1 MPTTHRLWTPLAIR
15 RHMSTTARRAH
26 RIITSKTVSTD
37 NERLPLQVSFGEVVM
52 SYETLLF
59 ITLMLI
65 TVSAQFI

>member
-1 MPTTHRLWTPLAIR
+1 
-15 RHMSTTARRAH
+15 MSTTARRAH